1 METLRRVAGSSRY
14 HVRGMTSSVQRSEQL
29 KTAASP
35 TDAIWMVGPVMICE
49 QTRPFEENI

>member
-14 HVRGMTSSVQRSEQL
+14 HVRGMTFSVQRSEQL

-49 QTRPFEENI
+49 PTRPFEENI